1 MAHNRVKESCSD
13 QAVYYLVTNRIAGG
27 RMLFK
32 DVEKYKLKE
41 LLFAGVAK
49 LSYQVIDYVF
59 MDNHFHLLIKVP
71 PTSETDDVELLNRY
85 RLYKNNDE
93 IEFIN
98 KEKKDD
104 FREKIHDI
112 SFIIGNFE
120 QRFVQW
126 FNKEKSSW
134 GRLFG
139 QRFDSEMIEVSAQSD
154 SLLRVM
160 AYISLNPVRAGIV
173 TDPKDFFF
181 CGYSDRLA
189 GGSVGDCDNDFFDLF
204 CRGIEAEDYCR
215 RGGHLFTE
223 NEKQKHFREVFRAY
237 MLGLRRYKNADS
249 KTIREYLLKERNTPP
264 EALRWDDL
272 FIHKCRFF
280 TKCLVIGSEA
290 FVREKLAKFSDKM
303 KWKRIHEPYTEDEWN
318 DIYSLKP
325 RKKARAA
332 PH

>member
-1 MAHNRVKESCSD
+1 MIHNRIKEKSSD

-32 DVEKYKLKE
+32 DKEKYKLKE
-41 LLFAGVAK
+41 LLFAGRAK
-49 LSYQVIDYVF
+49 LSYEVIDYVF
-59 MDNHFHLLIKVP
+59 MGNHFHLLIKIP
-71 PTSETDDVELLNRY
+71 PMSQMDDVELLARY
-85 RLYKNNDE
+85 RLYKKNDE
-93 IEFIN
+93 VNFIN
-98 KEKKDD
+98 SKQKDD
-104 FREKIHDI
+104 FKEKIHDI
-112 SFIIGNFE
+112 SFVIGNFE

-126 FNKEKSSW
+126 FNRVHNSW

-139 QRFDSEMIEVSAQSD
+139 QRFDSEMVEVSHQSD

-181 CGYSDRLA
+181 CGYADRLA
-189 GGSVGDCDNDFFDLF
+189 GGSVGGSDNDFFDLF
-204 CRGIEAEDYCR
+204 CRGIETED
-215 RGGHLFTE
+215 
-223 NEKQKHFREVFRAY
+223 EKSKKKHFREVFRAY

-249 KTIREYLLKERNTPP
+249 QTLAEFFKEVNLS
-264 EALRWDDL
+264 EELAWNDL

-303 KWKRIHEPYTEDEWN
+303 KWKRIHKPYTEDDWN

-325 RKKARAA
+325 RRRGNPAG
-332 PH
+332 

>member
-1 MAHNRVKESCSD
+1 MAHNRVKEICSD

-27 RMLFK
+27 RMLFR
-32 DVEKYKLKE
+32 DQEKYKLKE
-41 LLFAGVAK
+41 LLFAGCAK
-49 LSYQVIDYVF
+49 LSYRVIDYVF
-59 MDNHFHLLIKVP
+59 MDNHFHLLIKIP
-71 PTSETDDVELLNRY
+71 PTSHMDDLELLQRY
-85 RLYKNNDE
+85 RIHKQNED

-98 KEKKDD
+98 ADQKDD

-126 FNKEKSSW
+126 FNREHSSW

-139 QRFDSEMIEVSAQSD
+139 QRFDSEMIEVSPQSD
-154 SLLRVM
+154 ALLRVM

-181 CGYSDRLA
+181 CGYADRLA
-189 GGSVGDCDNDFFDLF
+189 GGDVGDSDHEFFDLF
-204 CRGIEAEDYCR
+204 CRAIEDED
-215 RGGHLFTE
+215 
-223 NEKQKHFREVFRAY
+223 EKSKRAHFREVFRAY

-249 KTIREYLLKERNTPP
+249 QTLAEFFREVN
-264 EALRWDDL
+264 LREELAWDDL

-280 TKCLVIGSEA
+280 TKCLLIGSEA
-290 FVREKLAKFSDKM
+290 YVREKLAKFSGKM

-332 PH
+332 PN

>member
-1 MAHNRVKESCSD
+1 MAHNRVKESCSN
-13 QAVYYLVTNRIAGG
+13 QAVYYLVTNRVAGG
-27 RMLFK
+27 RMLFR
-32 DVEKYKLKE
+32 DQDKYKLKE
-41 LLFAGVAK
+41 LLFAGSAK
-49 LSYQVIDYVF
+49 LSYQVVDYVF
-59 MDNHFHLLIKVP
+59 MDNHFHLLVKIP
-71 PTSETDDVELLNRY
+71 PTSSMDDIELLNRY

-98 KEKKDD
+98 SVQKDE

-112 SFIIGNFE
+112 SFVIGNFE

-126 FNKEKSSW
+126 FNRQHNSW

-139 QRFDSEMIEVSAQSD
+139 QRFDSEMIEASAQSD

-181 CGYSDRLA
+181 CGYADRLA
-189 GGSVGDCDNDFFDLF
+189 GGSIGNSDHNFFDLF
-204 CRGIEAEDYCR
+204 CHCIEAENSKDKR
-215 RGGHLFTE
+215 
-223 NEKQKHFREVFRAY
+223 KHFREVFRAY

-249 KTIREYLLKERNTPP
+249 KTVREYLLTETNTSL
-264 EALRWDDL
+264 EALQWDDL

-290 FVREKLAKFSDKM
+290 FVREKLAKFSVKM
-303 KWKRIHEPYTEDEWN
+303 KWKKIHEPYTEDDWN

-325 RKKARAA
+325 RRRGALAG
-332 PH
+332 

>member
-27 RMLFK
+27 RMLFR
-32 DVEKYKLKE
+32 DQEKYKLKE
-41 LLFAGVAK
+41 LLFTGSTK

-71 PTSETDDVELLNRY
+71 PTSHMDDIELLQRY
-85 RLYKNNDE
+85 RHYKQNDE
-93 IEFIN
+93 ITFIN
-98 KEKKDD
+98 SEKKDD
-104 FREKIHDI
+104 FRDQIHDI

-126 FNKEKSSW
+126 FNKEHSSW

-181 CGYSDRLA
+181 CGYADRLA
-189 GGSVGDCDNDFFDLF
+189 GGSVGNSDHDFFDLF
-204 CRGIEAEDYCR
+204 CRRIEAEGVRD
-215 RGGHLFTE
+215 
-223 NEKQKHFREVFRAY
+223 KQKHFREVFRAY

-249 KTIREYLLKERNTPP
+249 QTLAGFFREVNLSEEL
-264 EALRWDDL
+264 AWDDL

-290 FVREKLAKFSDKM
+290 FVREKLAKFSGKM

-325 RKKARAA
+325 RRRRGA
-332 PH
+332 PAG

>member
-1 MAHNRVKESCSD
+1 MAHNRIKESCSD

-27 RMLFK
+27 RMLFR
-32 DVEKYKLKE
+32 DQEKYKLKE
-41 LLFAGVAK
+41 LLFAGSAK

-59 MDNHFHLLIKVP
+59 MDNHFHLLIKIP
-71 PTSETDDVELLNRY
+71 PNSEMDDLELLQRY
-85 RLYKNNDE
+85 RLYKHNEE
-93 IEFIN
+93 IEFMN
-98 KEKKDD
+98 SAQRDD

-112 SFIIGNFE
+112 SFVIGNFE

-126 FNKEKSSW
+126 FNREHSSW

-173 TDPKDFFF
+173 RDPQNFFF
-181 CGYSDRLA
+181 CGYADRLA
-189 GGSVGDCDNDFFDLF
+189 GGSVGNSDHGFFDLF
-204 CRGIEAEDYCR
+204 CRNIEAEDAR
-215 RGGHLFTE
+215 D
-223 NEKQKHFREVFRAY
+223 KQRHFREVFRAY

-249 KTIREYLLKERNTPP
+249 QTLAEFFREVNLSEEL
-264 EALRWDDL
+264 AWDDL

-290 FVREKLAKFSDKM
+290 FVREKLSKFSAKM
-303 KWKRIHEPYTEDEWN
+303 KWKRIHEPYTESEWN

-325 RKKARAA
+325 RRKSG
-332 PH
+332 

>member
-1 MAHNRVKESCSD
+1 MVHNRIKEICSD

-27 RMLFK
+27 RMLFRDK
-32 DVEKYKLKE
+32 EKSMLKK
-41 LLFAGVAK
+41 LLFAGSAK

-59 MDNHFHLLIKVP
+59 MDNHFHLLIKIP
-71 PTSETDDVELLNRY
+71 PTESMDDVELLKRY
-85 RLYKNNDE
+85 RLHKQNEE
-93 IEFIN
+93 ITFIN
-98 KEKKDD
+98 SAQRDD

-112 SFIIGNFE
+112 SFVIGNFE

-126 FNKEKSSW
+126 FNKEHSSW

-181 CGYSDRLA
+181 CGYADRLA

-204 CRGIEAEDYCR
+204 CRGIEAEGDKDYR
-215 RGGHLFTE
+215 HRGTYFFAE
-223 NEKQKHFREVFRAY
+223 NEKRKHFRDLFRAY

-249 KTIREYLLKERNTPP
+249 KTVREYLLTESNTPP

-280 TKCLVIGSEA
+280 TKCLVIGSET
-290 FVREKLAKFSDKM
+290 FVREKLAKFSGKM

-325 RKKARAA
+325 RRRSG
-332 PH
+332 

>member
-1 MAHNRVKESCSD
+1 MSHNRIKESCSD

-27 RMLFK
+27 RMLFRGQ
-32 DVEKYKLKE
+32 EKHKLKE
-41 LLFAGVAK
+41 LLFAGSAK
-49 LSYQVIDYVF
+49 LSYEVIDYVL
-59 MDNHFHLLIKVP
+59 MDNHFHLLIKIP
-71 PTSETDDVELLNRY
+71 PTSEMNDIELLKRY
-85 RLYKNNDE
+85 RLHKKNEE
-93 IEFIN
+93 ITFIN
-98 KEKKDD
+98 SDQKDD

-112 SFIIGNFE
+112 SFVIGNFE

-126 FNKEKSSW
+126 FNKEHSSW

-139 QRFDSEMIEVSAQSD
+139 QRFDSEMIEVSSQSD

-181 CGYSDRLA
+181 CGYAERLA
-189 GGSVGDCDNDFFDLF
+189 GGSLGNCDHEFFDIY
-204 CRGIEAEDYCR
+204 CRGIEACSLQD
-215 RGGHLFTE
+215 
-223 NEKQKHFREVFRAY
+223 KQKHFREVFRAY

-249 KTIREYLLKERNTPP
+249 KTVAEYLQIGMNTPP

-280 TKCLVIGSEA
+280 TKCLAIGSEA

-303 KWKRIHEPYTEDEWN
+303 KWKRIHEPYTEAEWH

-325 RKKARAA
+325 RRRRRVSAG
-332 PH
+332 

>member
-27 RMLFK
+27 RMLFR
-32 DVEKYKLKE
+32 DQEKNKLKE
-41 LLFAGVAK
+41 LLNDGMAK
-49 LSYQVIDYVF
+49 LSYQLIDYVF
-59 MDNHFHLLIKVP
+59 MDNHFHLLIKIP
-71 PTSETDDVELLNRY
+71 PTSQMDDVALLQRY
-85 RLYKNNDE
+85 RVHKQNEE
-93 IEFIN
+93 INFIN
-98 KEKKDD
+98 KEQRND

-126 FNKEKSSW
+126 FNKEHSSW

-181 CGYSDRLA
+181 CGYADRLA

-204 CRGIEAEDYCR
+204 CRNIEAENPKDKRKY
-215 RGGHLFTE
+215 
-223 NEKQKHFREVFRAY
+223 FREIFRAY

-249 KTIREYLLKERNTPP
+249 QTLAEFFREVNLSEEL
-264 EALRWDDL
+264 AWDDL

-290 FVREKLAKFSDKM
+290 FVREKLAKFSAKM
-303 KWKRIHEPYTEDEWN
+303 NWKRIHEPYTEDEWN

-325 RKKARAA
+325 RRRRSASAG
-332 PH
+332 

>member
-1 MAHNRVKESCSD
+1 MAHNRIKENCSD

-27 RMLFK
+27 RMLFREQ
-32 DVEKYKLKE
+32 EKYKLKE
-41 LLFAGVAK
+41 LLFAGSAK

-59 MDNHFHLLIKVP
+59 MDNHFHLLIKIP
-71 PTSETDDVELLNRY
+71 PTSEVDDVELLNRY
-85 RLYKNNDE
+85 RIHKQNEE
-93 IEFIN
+93 INFISKEQKEEF
-98 KEKKDD
+98 
-104 FREKIHDI
+104 RGKIHDI

-126 FNKEKSSW
+126 FNREHNSW

-139 QRFDSEMIEVSAQSD
+139 QRFDSEMIEVSRQSD
-154 SLLRVM
+154 ALLRVM

-181 CGYSDRLA
+181 CGYADRLA
-189 GGSVGDCDNDFFDLF
+189 GGSVGNCDHEFFDLF
-204 CRGIEAEDYCR
+204 CRNIEAKGAKD
-215 RGGHLFTE
+215 
-223 NEKQKHFREVFRAY
+223 KQKHFREVFRAY
-237 MLGLRRYKNADS
+237 MLGLRRYKNADP
-249 KTIREYLLKERNTPP
+249 KTVAEYLQVEMNTPP

-290 FVREKLAKFSDKM
+290 FVREKLCKFSSKM

-325 RKKARAA
+325 RRRRRASA
-332 PH
+332 G

>member
-1 MAHNRVKESCSD
+1 MAHNRIKESCSD
-13 QAVYYLVTNRIAGG
+13 QAVYYLVTNRVAGG
-27 RMLFK
+27 RMLFR
-32 DVEKYKLKE
+32 DQEKYKLKE
-41 LLFAGVAK
+41 LLFAGYTK

-71 PTSETDDVELLNRY
+71 PTKQMDDVTLLNRY
-85 RLYKNNDE
+85 RKFKQNDE
-93 IEFIN
+93 IEFISSAQRD
-98 KEKKDD
+98 E

-126 FNKEKSSW
+126 FNREHSSW

-139 QRFDSEMIEVSAQSD
+139 QRFDSEMIEVSPQSD

-160 AYISLNPVRAGIV
+160 AYISLNPVRAGLV

-181 CGYSDRLA
+181 CGYADRLA
-189 GGSVGDCDNDFFDLF
+189 GGSVGNSDHDFFDLF
-204 CRGIEAEDYCR
+204 CYDIEAKRVSD
-215 RGGHLFTE
+215 
-223 NEKQKHFREVFRAY
+223 KQKHFREVFRAY

-249 KTIREYLLKERNTPP
+249 QTLVEFFREVNLSEEL
-264 EALRWDDL
+264 AWDDL

-290 FVREKLAKFSDKM
+290 YVREKLAKFSEKM
-303 KWKRIHEPYTEDEWN
+303 KWKRIHKPYTENEWN

-325 RKKARAA
+325 RRKSG
-332 PH
+332 

>member
-41 LLFAGVAK
+41 LLFAGSAK

-59 MDNHFHLLIKVP
+59 MDNHFHLLIKIP
-71 PTSETDDVELLNRY
+71 PISQVDDVELLSRY
-85 RLYKNNDE
+85 RLYKSNDE
-93 IEFIN
+93 VDFIN
-98 KEKKDD
+98 SAQRDD

-112 SFIIGNFE
+112 SFVIGNFE

-126 FNKEKSSW
+126 FNREHNSW

-181 CGYSDRLA
+181 CGYADRLA
-189 GGSVGDCDNDFFDLF
+189 GGSVGNCDHDFFDLF
-204 CRGIEAEDYCR
+204 CRGIEAEGVRD
-215 RGGHLFTE
+215 
-223 NEKQKHFREVFRAY
+223 KQKHFREVFRAY

-249 KTIREYLLKERNTPP
+249 QTLAEFFREVNLSEEL
-264 EALRWDDL
+264 AWDDL

-290 FVREKLAKFSDKM
+290 FVREKLAKFSGKM

-325 RKKARAA
+325 RRR
-332 PH
+332 

>member
-1 MAHNRVKESCSD
+1 VAHNRVKESCSD

-41 LLFAGVAK
+41 LLFAGCAK

-59 MDNHFHLLIKVP
+59 MDNHFHLLIKIP
-71 PTSETDDVELLNRY
+71 PTSSMDDVELLNRY
-85 RLYKNNDE
+85 RLHKQNDE
-93 IEFIN
+93 ITFIN
-98 KEKKDD
+98 SAQKDD
-104 FREKIHDI
+104 FRDQIHDI

-120 QRFVQW
+120 QRFDQW
-126 FNKEKSSW
+126 FNKEKNSW

-139 QRFDSEMIEVSAQSD
+139 QRFDSEMIEVSPQSD

-181 CGYSDRLA
+181 CGYADRLA
-189 GGSVGDCDNDFFDLF
+189 GGSVGESDQDFFDLF
-204 CRGIEAEDYCR
+204 CHGIEAEFEKD
-215 RGGHLFTE
+215 
-223 NEKQKHFREVFRAY
+223 KQKHFREVFRAY

-249 KTIREYLLKERNTPP
+249 QTLVEFFREVNLSEEL
-264 EALRWDDL
+264 AWDDL

-290 FVREKLAKFSDKM
+290 FVREKLAKFSHKM

-318 DIYSLKP
+318 NIYSLKP

-332 PH
+332 PN

>member
-1 MAHNRVKESCSD
+1 S
-13 QAVYYLVTNRIAGG
+13 
-27 RMLFK
+27 
-32 DVEKYKLKE
+32 
-41 LLFAGVAK
+41 AK

-59 MDNHFHLLIKVP
+59 MDNHFHLLIKIP
-71 PTSETDDVELLNRY
+71 PTSNMDDVELLNRY
-85 RLYKNNDE
+85 RLYKGNEE
-93 IEFIN
+93 IEFLN
-98 KEKKDD
+98 SDQKDD

-112 SFIIGNFE
+112 SFVVGNFE

-126 FNKEKSSW
+126 FNREHQSW

-173 TDPKDFFF
+173 IDPKDFFF
-181 CGYSDRLA
+181 CGYADRLA
-189 GGSVGDCDNDFFDLF
+189 GGSIGNSDHEFFDLF
-204 CRGIEAEDYCR
+204 CRGIEAEGVRD
-215 RGGHLFTE
+215 
-223 NEKQKHFREVFRAY
+223 KQKHFREVFRAY

-249 KTIREYLLKERNTPP
+249 KTVKEYLLTKTNTHP
-264 EALRWDDL
+264 EALPWDDL

-290 FVREKLAKFSDKM
+290 FVREKLAKFSGKM

-325 RKKARAA
+325 RRRGA
-332 PH
+332 PSG

>member
-32 DVEKYKLKE
+32 DVEKYKFKE
-41 LLFAGVAK
+41 LLFAGSAK

-71 PTSETDDVELLNRY
+71 PTSEMDDLELLSRY
-85 RLYKNNDE
+85 RLYRKNEE
-93 IEFIN
+93 INFIN
-98 KEKKDD
+98 SEQKDD
-104 FREKIHDI
+104 FREQIHDI

-126 FNKEKSSW
+126 FNREHQSW

-181 CGYSDRLA
+181 CGYADRLA

-204 CRGIEAEDYCR
+204 CRNIETED
-215 RGGHLFTE
+215 
-223 NEKQKHFREVFRAY
+223 EKSKRKHFREVFRAY

-249 KTIREYLLKERNTPP
+249 QTLAEFFREVNLSEKL
-264 EALRWDDL
+264 AWDDL

-290 FVREKLAKFSDKM
+290 FVREKLAKFSGKM

-325 RKKARAA
+325 RRRSG
-332 PH
+332 

>member
-1 MAHNRVKESCSD
+1 MTHNRIKEICSD
-13 QAVYYLVTNRIAGG
+13 QTVYYLVTNRIAGG

-41 LLFAGVAK
+41 LLFAGCAK

-59 MDNHFHLLIKVP
+59 MDNHFHLLIKIP
-71 PTSETDDVELLNRY
+71 PTSEMDDVELLNRY
-85 RLYKNNDE
+85 RLHKQNDE

-98 KEKKDD
+98 SEQKED
-104 FREKIHDI
+104 FRDQIHDI

-181 CGYSDRLA
+181 CGYADRLA
-189 GGSVGDCDNDFFDLF
+189 GGSVGDSDHDFFDLF
-204 CRGIEAEDYCR
+204 CRGIESESVRD
-215 RGGHLFTE
+215 
-223 NEKQKHFREVFRAY
+223 KQKHFREVFRAY
-237 MLGLRRYKNADS
+237 MLGLRRYRNADS
-249 KTIREYLLKERNTPP
+249 KTVREYLLKERNTPP

-290 FVREKLAKFSDKM
+290 FVREKLAKFSSKM

-332 PH
+332 PS

>member
-1 MAHNRVKESCSD
+1 MAHNRVKEIGSD

-32 DVEKYKLKE
+32 DTEKYKLKN
-41 LLFAGVAK
+41 LLFAGCIK

-59 MDNHFHLLIKVP
+59 MDNHFHLLIKIP
-71 PTSETDDVELLNRY
+71 PTSQMGDVELLNRY
-85 RLYKNNDE
+85 RLYKNNEE

-98 KEKKDD
+98 SEKKND
-104 FREKIHDI
+104 FREQIHDI

-126 FNKEKSSW
+126 FNKEHSSW

-139 QRFDSEMIEVSAQSD
+139 QRFDSEMVEVSPQSD

-189 GGSVGDCDNDFFDLF
+189 GGSVGKSDQDFFDLF
-204 CRGIEAEDYCR
+204 CRGI
-215 RGGHLFTE
+215 
-223 NEKQKHFREVFRAY
+223 K
-237 MLGLRRYKNADS
+237 ADC
-249 KTIREYLLKERNTPP
+249 
-264 EALRWDDL
+264 A
-272 FIHKCRFF
+272 
-280 TKCLVIGSEA
+280 
-290 FVREKLAKFSDKM
+290 SD
-303 KWKRIHEPYTEDEWN
+303 
-318 DIYSLKP
+318 
-325 RKKARAA
+325 
-332 PH
+332 

>member
-13 QAVYYLVTNRIAGG
+13 QAVYYLVTNRVAGG
-27 RMLFK
+27 RMLIK
-32 DVEKYKLKE
+32 DQEKLKLKE
-41 LLFAGVAK
+41 LLFAGCARF
-49 LSYQVIDYVF
+49 SYQVIDYVF
-59 MDNHFHLLIKVP
+59 MDNHFHLLIKIP
-71 PTSETDDVELLNRY
+71 ATAEMSKVELLERY
-85 RLYKNNDE
+85 RLHKQNDE
-93 IEFIN
+93 INFISSIQRN
-98 KEKKDD
+98 D

-126 FNKEKSSW
+126 FNKEHSSW

-173 TDPKDFFF
+173 LDPKDFHF

-189 GGSVGDCDNDFFDLF
+189 GGDVGKLDHEFFDVF
-204 CRGIEAEDYCR
+204 CRGIEAHVTRD
-215 RGGHLFTE
+215 
-223 NEKQKHFREVFRAY
+223 KQKHFREVLRAY
-237 MLGLRRYKNADS
+237 MLGLRCYKNADS
-249 KTIREYLLKERNTPP
+249 KTVKEYLLTESSSLP
-264 EALRWDDL
+264 EALQWDDL

-290 FVREKLAKFSDKM
+290 FVREKLAKFSGKM
-303 KWKRIHEPYTEDEWN
+303 KWKRIHEPYTEAEWN

-325 RKKARAA
+325 RRRRASVG
-332 PH
+332 